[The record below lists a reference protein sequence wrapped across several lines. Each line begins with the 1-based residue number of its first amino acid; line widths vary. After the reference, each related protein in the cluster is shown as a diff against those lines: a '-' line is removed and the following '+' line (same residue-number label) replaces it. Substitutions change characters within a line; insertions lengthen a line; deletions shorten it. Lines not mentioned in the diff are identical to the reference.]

1 MRPVSLV
8 LTFLLCACSEPA
20 RYIVVSEDAKDVR
33 WEHTGQRLICL
44 SKEDARNT
52 PDLLALYTKSDIQK
66 YEGKRKD
73 VGGPVADV
81 LYHLIRADYQ
91 TANELLNQHGN
102 RIPAYVRTMLKADLA
117 YENAEDNVP
126 PDKVVKLYQDAFE
139 LQPCDIGRTIIQL
152 RIRQLRYRR

>member
-1 MRPVSLV
+1 
-8 LTFLLCACSEPA
+8 
-20 RYIVVSEDAKDVR
+20 
-33 WEHTGQRLICL
+33 
-44 SKEDARNT
+44 
-52 PDLLALYTKSDIQK
+52 
-66 YEGKRKD
+66 
-73 VGGPVADV
+73 
-81 LYHLIRADYQ
+81 LIRADYHA
-91 TANELLNQHGN
+91 ANDLLHKHED

>member
-1 MRPVSLV
+1 LV
-8 LTFLLCACSEPA
+8 LILLLCACAEPA
-20 RYIVVSEDAKDVR
+20 RYVVIAEDAKDVR

-44 SKEDARNT
+44 SKEDARST

-66 YEGKRKD
+66 YEEKRKD
-73 VGGPVADV
+73 VGDPVAGL

-91 TANELLNQHGN
+91 TTKELLDQHGD

-117 YENAEDNVP
+117 YENAGENVP
-126 PDKVVKLYQDAFE
+126 PDKVVKLYQEAFE
-139 LQPCDIGRTIIQL
+139 LQPCDIGRNIIQL